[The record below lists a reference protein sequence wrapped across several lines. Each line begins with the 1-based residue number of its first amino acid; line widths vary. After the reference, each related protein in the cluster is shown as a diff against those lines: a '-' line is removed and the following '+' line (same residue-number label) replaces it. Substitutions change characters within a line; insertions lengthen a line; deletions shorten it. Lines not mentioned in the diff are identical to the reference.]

1 MMIEFLEETHTY
13 LVEGILT
20 PSVTELIHNIYMPNQ
35 YSGISKAVLANAAD
49 YGNRVH
55 SLVEHWNST
64 GTTPDWLE
72 KKSYEM
78 IAMNS
83 YISFV
88 ENFDITSVSQ
98 EEPVAYMYND
108 EPLWAGKYDLLAM
121 VKGKLCICDIKTTS
135 KYYPEYLS
143 KQCTMYKMAV
153 EQMTG
158 QKIEDAWC
166 IYLPKK
172 GKKSMIHVDLVNEA
186 SIVRDVRLYER
197 EHPAD

>member
-72 KKSYEM
+72 KV
-78 IAMNS
+78 IR
-83 YISFV
+83 
-88 ENFDITSVSQ
+88 
-98 EEPVAYMYND
+98 ND
-108 EPLWAGKYDLLAM
+108 CHEL
-121 VKGKLCICDIKTTS
+121 
-135 KYYPEYLS
+135 
-143 KQCTMYKMAV
+143 
-153 EQMTG
+153 
-158 QKIEDAWC
+158 
-166 IYLPKK
+166 IYLLCRKLRHNLRQS
-172 GKKSMIHVDLVNEA
+172 GGTGCVHVQRRT
-186 SIVRDVRLYER
+186 IVGRQI
-197 EHPAD
+197 

>member
-98 EEPVAYMYND
+98 RNR
-108 EPLWAGKYDLLAM
+108 LRT
-121 VKGKLCICDIKTTS
+121 CTTMSHCGQANMISSQWLKASSAFVIS
-135 KYYPEYLS
+135 KRHQSITRNIFPS
-143 KQCTMYKMAV
+143 NARCTR
-153 EQMTG
+153 
-158 QKIEDAWC
+158 WRW
-166 IYLPKK
+166 
-172 GKKSMIHVDLVNEA
+172 S
-186 SIVRDVRLYER
+186 R
-197 EHPAD
+197 